1 MDGLVKL
8 SQAYFDNAYGF
19 RVSQAPIEHATLEI
33 SISTPDRKGTAHQT
47 TVLASVVSES
57 DLASWAIAG
66 AGSGSTSCEAHLKL
80 IRIDRLHD
88 EIPNISKA
96 AFRSL
101 TSAMGVHPAALYMVC
116 GKYDGFH
123 TYNGPD
129 SSHTWF
135 FGSSTHALLWCFS
148 PSTRQ
153 TVGMFIERRRA
164 NFQDFCRV
172 LSAFSEHIHAPQ
184 VIFLSSAIHQQ
195 HNFDIETA
203 SELGVIQRIE
213 QQTGFGP
220 SAVKGYAL
228 IKSEPTVKM
237 VRAEI
242 DELTVWSQAVGEVGV
257 NFSNRSRN
265 HRTFWKMLAALK
277 QAEEDEDTL
286 GLPQGPAM
294 EKYKASLRELCYVLP
309 TVERQMETYD
319 EYILYLKHRTER
331 LSSVLFTLLT
341 HVDARAG
348 ISLASAAK
356 RDSSSMKTV
365 AIMTM
370 AFLPATFFAAL
381 FAMPLLEWDG
391 SHMIQKGFWVYWACT
406 IPVTLLVFGL
416 WLGITE
422 RKWTFGGGGFLD
434 RSKQE

>member
-8 SQAYFDNAYGF
+8 SQAYFDSAYGF

-33 SISTPDRKGTAHQT
+33 SISATDPKGTTHQT
-47 TVLASVVSES
+47 TVLVSTVSES
-57 DLASWAIAG
+57 DLASWATADG
-66 AGSGSTSCEAHLKL
+66 GSDSTPCEARLKL
-80 IRIDRLHD
+80 IRIDQIHD

-101 TSAMGVHPAALYMVC
+101 TNAMGVHPAALYMVC
-116 GKYDGFH
+116 RKYDGFH
-123 TYNGPD
+123 TYKGPG

-135 FGSSTHALLWCFS
+135 FGSSTHAILWCYS
-148 PSTRQ
+148 PSRRQ
-153 TVGMFIERRRA
+153 TVGVFMERIQA

-172 LSAFSEHIHAPQ
+172 LSAFSENIHAPQ
-184 VIFLSSAIHQQ
+184 VLFLSSAIHQQ
-195 HNFDIETA
+195 HNFDVGTA

-228 IKSEPTVKM
+228 IKSEPTAKM

-242 DELTVWSQAVGEVGV
+242 DELTVWSQAVGEIGV
-257 NFSNRSRN
+257 NCSNRGRN
-265 HRTFWKMLAALK
+265 HRTFWRMLAALR
-277 QAEEDEDTL
+277 QDQEDSETL

-294 EKYKASLRELCYVLP
+294 ERYKASLRELCDVLP
-309 TVERQMETYD
+309 TVERQLETYD
-319 EYILYLKHRTER
+319 EYILYLKDRTER

-348 ISLASAAK
+348 IGLASAAK

-391 SHMIQKGFWVYWACT
+391 SHMVQKGFWVYLACT
-406 IPVTLLVFGL
+406 IPVTLLVFAL
-416 WLGITE
+416 WLGIIE
-422 RKWTFGGGGFLD
+422 RRWILGGTGSPKGF
-434 RSKQE
+434 KHE